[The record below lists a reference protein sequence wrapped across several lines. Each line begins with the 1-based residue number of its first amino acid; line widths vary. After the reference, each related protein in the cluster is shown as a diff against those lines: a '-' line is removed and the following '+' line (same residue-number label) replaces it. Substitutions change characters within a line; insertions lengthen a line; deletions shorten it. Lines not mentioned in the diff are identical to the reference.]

1 MPSQIWWATLE
12 ELIFLLHIVCFLFF
26 FSGPLIVTWLTTG
39 CLWICTLEERSTQLC
54 TYSMLGF
61 SAIFAMTWR
70 WPNTSKPYIFLK
82 NLSDFI
88 CLAGMLLNIVMIIER
103 IGLNFSSV
111 LAKYLFSYS
120 LLHFLYA
127 CIDSVF
133 IYYMGINWLR
143 ASAKT
148 LL

>member
-1 MPSQIWWATLE
+1 
-12 ELIFLLHIVCFLFF
+12 
-26 FSGPLIVTWLTTG
+26 
-39 CLWICTLEERSTQLC
+39 
-54 TYSMLGF
+54 
-61 SAIFAMTWR
+61 
-70 WPNTSKPYIFLK
+70 
-82 NLSDFI
+82 
-88 CLAGMLLNIVMIIER
+88 MLLNIVMIIER

-120 LLHFLYA
+120 LLHFLYV